1 MLLTIGDAVLRKFF
15 ASPIPGALEISEEML
30 VGLVFL
36 GLAFTQFQD
45 ANINVDLVYER
56 LAHKGQLLAR
66 AFSLTASFIA
76 IAFLTA
82 ATLFE
87 AVNSMQ
93 IHEIS
98 FGLIPIP
105 LWPAKMAAA
114 IGLLMLLVCLVYQL
128 ATVTR
133 RNKI

>member
-1 MLLTIGDAVLRKFF
+1 MKLGSTVRLMNLILLRLSGVLLFLAMLLTIGDAVLRKFF

-66 AFSLTASFIA
+66 AFSLTA
-76 IAFLTA
+76 
-82 ATLFE
+82 
-87 AVNSMQ
+87 
-93 IHEIS
+93 
-98 FGLIPIP
+98 
-105 LWPAKMAAA
+105 
-114 IGLLMLLVCLVYQL
+114 
-128 ATVTR
+128 
-133 RNKI
+133 